1 MEILECNRCGKCKEF
16 CPSYLIFLRE
26 SFCPRGRFQLSL
38 FIQEQKIKENDKLR
52 KRIFSCLLCGACAN
66 ICPLQIN
73 IPMLIYD
80 TRAKMQKKMFN
91 YFFKYFSLYPKFF
104 FSALHLLGNS
114 KILCNILRK
123 QKKIPSSFLEKFSVI
138 ESKKAEKQSFKI
150 YNKIKPKGRVALFL
164 GCSTNYIMPSLT
176 ESLVRLLSNENYE
189 IIIPTQNCCGAP
201 LLSNGFKEETLKIA
215 KKNIATYKSFN
226 IDGVITPC
234 PTCAYFIESIYKEI
248 TGESIN
254 VIQISDLIENLPV
267 NYTSESKIF
276 FHESCHSSNYIKE
289 TDKIID
295 LLSKLGFHNIQRKSG
310 CCGFAGTFSFLFEKE
325 SMDILQKKVLEYEK
339 ADMIITSCPNCIMQ
353 FKFTMKDKKI
363 FHYLEI
369 INKILTE
376 RGEKNGGKI

>member
-38 FIQEQKIKENDKLR
+38 LLQEQKIKENDKLR
-52 KRIFSCLLCGACAN
+52 KRIFSCLLCGACIN

-73 IPMLIYD
+73 IPMLIYE

-104 FSALHLLGNS
+104 FSALHFLGNS
-114 KILCNILRK
+114 KILCTILKK
-123 QKKIPSSFLEKFSVI
+123 QKKIPSSLLEKFFVI

-176 ESLVRLLSNENYE
+176 ESLVSLLSNENYE
-189 IIIPTQNCCGAP
+189 IIIPKQNCCGAP

-215 KKNIATYKSFN
+215 KKNIETYKSFN

-234 PTCAYFIESIYKEI
+234 PTCAHFIENIYEEI

-289 TDKIID
+289 TDKILN
-295 LLSKLGFHNIQRKSG
+295 LLTKLGFHNIQRKSG
-310 CCGFAGTFSFLFEKE
+310 CCGFAGIFSFLFEKE

-353 FKFTMKDKKI
+353 FKFAMKDKKI

-376 RGEKNGGKI
+376 RGEKNGRKI